1 MPPNKV
7 ALPHSS
13 WVAGL
18 LISVMFMCSMLVTAL
33 YLFSSSCVCHFHS
46 SRITRISYG
55 TRLSQS
61 SVRRMQTGPGRP
73 SFCSFQPLVFSS
85 RDCFSIGLLPFCPP
99 FACGG
104 CGVLACPHTTA
115 VHVERSSGAVYDLLR
130 DHNLLDTL
138 EAG

>member
-1 MPPNKV
+1 MRCRLAHQRNDHV
-7 ALPHSS
+7 QYVGHRAL
-13 WVAGL
+13 
-18 LISVMFMCSMLVTAL
+18 SVLER
-33 YLFSSSCVCHFHS
+33 CVCHFHS

-104 CGVLACPHTTA
+104 FGVLACPHTTA
-115 VHVERSSGAVYDLLR
+115 VHVERSIAFLAMAPRASAATVR
-130 DHNLLDTL
+130 STPSISNSR
-138 EAG
+138 